1 MFSVDAYF
9 LIPMEN
15 YDDLTVKIPKDDGI
29 IIGENINI
37 NAFILGQIENNYLMI
52 VRLEEENLK
61 AYQELLHEG
70 INPFSLEGVAAL
82 GITNSY
88 VGLGYSEVRRRWP
101 LLTAPD
107 ENGVIKLNNIKI
119 LKGV

>member
-9 LIPMEN
+9 LIPIAN
-15 YDDLTVKIPKDDGI
+15 YDEVTVKIPKDDGT
-29 IIGENINI
+29 IIGENIN
-37 NAFILGQIENNYLMI
+37 AFIIGQIEDNYLMI

-61 AYQELLHEG
+61 AYQELLPEG

-101 LLTAPD
+101 LLTTPD